1 MQLQLARAH
10 CCRLLSLQSAV
21 HHSSFK
27 QGCFCRERPLG
38 PDCDWRVDDDNVV
51 CSSWDQL
58 LGALVAIKCDSSK
71 NNIIGLKEERII
83 AKCSL

>member
-10 CCRLLSLQSAV
+10 CCRLLSLQSAA

-38 PDCDWRVDDDNVV
+38 PDCDWHVDDDNVG